1 MQIEM
6 RDSCLTCDESILS
19 KIYTKYSVIKKEV
32 IIRGNNFPVILA
44 NDILIDNIT
53 FLPITN
59 ANIDSD
65 IGINFESY

>member
-19 KIYTKYSVIKKEV
+19 KNCTKYSVIKKEV

-44 NDILIDNIT
+44 IDILIDNIT

-65 IGINFESY
+65 IDINF